1 MGEEV
6 AYPRMRIMHVSHS
19 AYHGVSHSRITRIT
33 AYHATYHTPRIM
45 EYHNSRITRIT
56 HFAHVTYH
64 KRICAYRE
72 WVRKGVVSQAYH
84 ARIMICV
91 SRVLWRDTDE
101 VCIMQYH
108 ACIINLFVIRS

>member
-1 MGEEV
+1 MP
-6 AYPRMRIMHVSHS
+6 AHDC
-19 AYHGVSHSRITRIT
+19 IT
-33 AYHATYHTPRIM
+33 AYHATYHTPRIT

-108 ACIINLFVIRS
+108 ACIINMFVIRHDTYMIRT